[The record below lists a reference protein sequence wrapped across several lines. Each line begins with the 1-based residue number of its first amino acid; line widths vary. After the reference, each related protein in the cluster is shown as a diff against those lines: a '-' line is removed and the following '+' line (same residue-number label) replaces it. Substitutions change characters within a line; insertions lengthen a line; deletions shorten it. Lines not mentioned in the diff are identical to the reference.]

1 MATRFFILIRFDAG
15 SRQWSN
21 ATKLTT
27 LFSNVT
33 QCWAA
38 LVRGPPVRD
47 TKGNLHHI
55 APKEKKPR
63 LHKQAGKFLLSF
75 VFGRFSPSPG
85 SHGRSLGAA
94 ELELQAV
101 GDEGDEFAVR
111 RLALRVRH
119 GVAEEALQ
127 RLQVAAVPRDLDG
140 VADGALDARGR
151 RGERLGHLRI
161 EHLGDGV
168 DNIHVIDGNQDR
180 LPEILIALDVRRDAD
195 LVNDRGDHGLDVG
208 VALCCDGGF
217 ARNGALADLVETLHD
232 GTAAAWFQH
241 DILHAERHKH

>member
-1 MATRFFILIRFDAG
+1 MATRFFILIRLDAG

-75 VFGRFSPSPG
+75 VFGSFSPSPG

-101 GDEGDEFAVR
+101 GDEGDELAVR
-111 RLALRVRH
+111 RLLRPQINPRPEDRVD
-119 GVAEEALQ
+119 
-127 RLQVAAVPRDLDG
+127 RLYPPSVPRYLYRMTNRS
-140 VADGALDARGR
+140 LHLARR
-151 RGERLGHLRI
+151 RFKLLR
-161 EHLGDGV
+161 
-168 DNIHVIDGNQDR
+168 N
-180 LPEILIALDVRRDAD
+180 
-195 LVNDRGDHGLDVG
+195 
-208 VALCCDGGF
+208 
-217 ARNGALADLVETLHD
+217 AR
-232 GTAAAWFQH
+232 
-241 DILHAERHKH
+241 I